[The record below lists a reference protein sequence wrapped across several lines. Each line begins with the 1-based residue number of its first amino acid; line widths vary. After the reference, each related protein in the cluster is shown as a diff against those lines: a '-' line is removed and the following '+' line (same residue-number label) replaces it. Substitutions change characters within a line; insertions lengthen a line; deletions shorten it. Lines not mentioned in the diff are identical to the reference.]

1 MRADPG
7 GSAASERAASERAA
21 PKPEPR
27 AVETF
32 SRAAFPLFLPPSPR
46 APCGFREAAACAG
59 SSGPGLNSDTLGFN
73 KPTGF
78 ARSLP
83 PFAPLATDCAVLF
96 LDSFG
101 FSLDCVFPLVAFVSA
116 SLLCGLLFCASF
128 TSACKESKQCQTP
141 CTSQPSTGHDGRRL
155 SLHTST
161 MTAAFLAA
169 IPASMLALCDSSPP
183 LARAKV
189 GRSVALDMAAP
200 APSAS
205 PFGAAGDGDPLKPMR
220 AR

>member
-1 MRADPG
+1 MRADAG
-7 GSAASERAASERAA
+7 RRDASERAASE
-21 PKPEPR
+21 PGPG

-32 SRAAFPLFLPPSPR
+32 ARAAFPLFLPPSPR
-46 APCGFREAAACAG
+46 APCGLREAAACAG

-83 PFAPLATDCAVLF
+83 PFAPLATDGAVLF

-101 FSLDCVFPLVAFVSA
+101 FSLDCVFSLVAFVSA
-116 SLLCGLLFCASF
+116 SLLCGLLFCASII
-128 TSACKESKQCQTP
+128 TSACKEANNVKP
-141 CTSQPSTGHDGRRL
+141 CISQPSTGHDGRRL

-169 IPASMLALCDSSPP
+169 TPASMLAHCELSPP
-183 LARAKV
+183 SARAKV
-189 GRSVALDMAAP
+189 VGSLDMAAP

-205 PFGAAGDGDPLKPMR
+205 PFGAAGGGVPLKPIR